1 MNKPSRTMLIYVIA
15 LALLI
20 MIGVTLSTPSAT
32 GTKIEY
38 YQLLNLIEKDIAQG
52 SSTGAGIDIVSIR
65 GTTLIGRYETSRV
78 SQTDYPRR
86 YDFETTIGDDFI
98 DTVKTM
104 VANATPDKTAD
115 KISVSDFPF
124 KLEYLQPI
132 STPWYIQL
140 LPELL
145 IMGVFIFFMWYLF
158 RQQMGGGRI
167 NNFAKSH
174 ANLVDAKKNKTTFAD
189 VAGAEEEKEELKEI
203 VDFLK
208 SPKSYLDV
216 GARIPKGV
224 LLVGP
229 PGTGKTL
236 LARAVAGEAGVP
248 FFTISG
254 SDFVELFVGVG
265 ASRVRDMF
273 SEAKKHSPCLI
284 FIDEIDAVGRSRF
297 AGIGGGNDERE
308 QTLNALLVE
317 MDGFEGNTG
326 VIVIAATNRPDVLD
340 PALKRPGRFDREIV
354 IDLPDMEGRFEILQ
368 IHAKKIK
375 LDPTVDLHIIARG
388 TPGFS
393 GADLANLLNEAA
405 ILATRTNKEMV
416 GLAEL
421 EESRD
426 KVRWGKERRSRK
438 LTERTRRLTAYHE
451 GGHTLVNLYME
462 HAEPLH
468 KVTIIPRGMAM
479 GATMYLPKNDRYDI
493 TQNEALDYM
502 VMCMGGRCAE
512 QLVFQEL
519 TSGASQ
525 DIKQATELA
534 RRMVCEWGMNPKL
547 GPVSYSGR
555 QEHIYLGRDI
565 TRSDDMSPD
574 TQREIDLEIRHLVD
588 AAEEKA
594 MEILTTHRDQLEKL
608 AEALIV
614 QETMTAEQVYALLEM
629 PMPKNT
635 SEEEAAETHP
645 EPPPLPVEG
654 EATAP
659 ADGDAGPQG
668 EEGAS
673 ADGE

>member
-1 MNKPSRTMLIYVIA
+1 MLLLYTNRKSGAREVELTSSQFESLLLAKRIAKVVIEER
-15 LALLI
+15 
-20 MIGVTLSTPSAT
+20 SS
-32 GTKIEY
+32 
-38 YQLLNLIEKDIAQG
+38 IAQDLTG
-52 SSTGAGIDIVSIR
+52 EFWPDGATVGDAKALRPFRVKVLYTDAMDQVIRENCPDRNVKSSTNWFLTLLASPLLFLVLLVLFYWFFFRQLRTSGQGAMQFGRSRARMMQPTEEKITFKDVAGIKEALEEMQEIV
-65 GTTLIGRYETSRV
+65 
-78 SQTDYPRR
+78 DYL
-86 YDFETTIGDDFI
+86 
-98 DTVKTM
+98 K
-104 VANATPDKTAD
+104 APDKF
-115 KISVSDFPF
+115 SR
-124 KLEYLQPI
+124 L
-132 STPWYIQL
+132 
-140 LPELL
+140 
-145 IMGVFIFFMWYLF
+145 
-158 RQQMGGGRI
+158 GGRI
-167 NNFAKSH
+167 PH
-174 ANLVDAKKNKTTFAD
+174 
-189 VAGAEEEKEELKEI
+189 
-203 VDFLK
+203 
-208 SPKSYLDV
+208 
-216 GARIPKGV
+216 GV
-224 LLVGP
+224 LMVGP

-236 LARAVAGEAGVP
+236 LAKAIAGEAGVP

-273 SEAKKHSPCLI
+273 AEAKKHSPCLI

-388 TPGFS
+388 TPGCS
-393 GADLANLLNEAA
+393 GAELANLLTEAA

-451 GGHTLVNLYME
+451 GGHTLVNLYMK

-493 TQNEALDYM
+493 TENEALDYM

-512 QLVFQEL
+512 QLVFQEV
-519 TSGASQ
+519 TSGAAQ

-594 MEILTTHRDQLEKL
+594 KEILTTHRDQLEKL

-629 PMPKNT
+629 PMPKDA
-635 SEEEAAETHP
+635 SDEEAAESHP
-645 EPPPLPVEG
+645 EPPPLPTDETAGTHEDGGAQEG
-654 EATAP
+654 EAAP
-659 ADGDAGPQG
+659 SEG
-668 EEGAS
+668 E
-673 ADGE
+673 